1 MITTLPRLCQPGFEL
16 TTTVSSDGI
25 DILFTGTA
33 DMHAIDPLDMYLGTV
48 HDLAV
53 EQRSPRVRIDL
64 RRLEF
69 MNSSCFKSFVSWI
82 GRVQDLAPE
91 ARYAIEL
98 QSNPQIHWQ
107 RRSLNALRCF
117 AMDLVTIHT

>member
-16 TTTVSSDGI
+16 TTSVSDDAI
-25 DILFTGTA
+25 AVLFTGTA
-33 DMHAIDPLDMYLGTV
+33 DMHAIDPLDTYLATV
-48 HDLAV
+48 HDLAL
-53 EQRSPRVRIDL
+53 EQKARRVHVDF

-82 GRVQDLAPE
+82 GRVQELAPE
-91 ARYAIEL
+91 ARYAIDFH
-98 QSNPQIHWQ
+98 SNPQMHWQ